1 MLHLDGLIIK
11 PLSPWNKFKKRGKTH
26 VIFLGNNKVQV
37 NLKDD
42 DNDTS
47 EKTMQLLLKDHTSTT
62 DEYKRVRELLKL
74 SDRDGKWAEYY
85 DSVFIGNF
93 ESNDDNANNLSLPY
107 WVIKTY
113 EQQTPLTY
121 HIMKV

>member
-1 MLHLDGLIIK
+1 M
-11 PLSPWNKFKKRGKTH
+11 KKQSKKNGVIRFA
-26 VIFLGNNKVQV
+26 IFLGNNKVQV